1 MCDTRSMGM
10 GPYDDF
16 LVAELARDP
25 NNNAY
30 MALRSYT
37 QQGTSAL
44 VIGPGA

>member
-25 NNNAY
+25 NNNAHL
-30 MALRSYT
+30 ALRSYT